1 MTDRKQNR
9 IKRDDN
15 QTKVL
20 TRRDFIRGTSYA
32 FLGTAVG
39 LSLRSAE
46 TKKSRVILIRHR
58 DAVDENLRFNEEVIQ
73 QMLDEAVMT
82 LMGKDDPLRAFQEL
96 VKPGEIVGIK
106 SNVWSYL
113 PTPAELERSI
123 KRRLMD
129 VRIKE
134 EDISIDDHNVKEN
147 PVFQKSTSLIN
158 VRPLRTHYLAG
169 MSGCMKNYI
178 MFADS
183 QPAYHPNSCSDL
195 GKLFF
200 LPMTKG
206 KTRLNVLAV
215 LTPQFHGRGPHHF
228 SRRYVW
234 SYKGLIVGQDPV
246 AVDATALQLLIAK
259 RTQVLGK
266 AQAIPPVPRHIQVAD
281 VKYGLGTSD
290 PAKIELIKL
299 GWEEDILI

>member
-1 MTDRKQNR
+1 MTDKK
-9 IKRDDN
+9 KRLISKEES
-15 QTKVL
+15 QKKFI
-20 TRRDFIRGTSYA
+20 TRRDFIKGTSFA
-32 FLGTAVG
+32 VLGTAVG
-39 LSLRSAE
+39 LSLGAAE
-46 TKKSRVILIRHR
+46 TKKSRVVLIRHK
-58 DAVDENLRFNEEVIQ
+58 DAVDENLRFDEEVIQ
-73 QMLDEAVMT
+73 HMLDEAVMT
-82 LMGKDDPLRAFQEL
+82 LMEKDDPLKAFREL

-113 PTPAELERSI
+113 PTPAELERAI
-123 KRRLMD
+123 KRRLLD
-129 VRIKE
+129 VGIKE
-134 EDISIDDHNVKEN
+134 EDISIDDHNVKQN
-147 PVFQKSTSLIN
+147 PIFQKSTSLIN

-183 QPAYHPNSCSDL
+183 QPAYHPNSCSEL

-200 LPMTKG
+200 LPMVKG
-206 KTRLNVLAV
+206 KTRLNVLSV

-246 AVDATALQLLIAK
+246 AVDATALRLLMAK
-259 RTQVLGK
+259 RTLVLGK
-266 AQAIPPVPRHIQVAD
+266 AQAVPPVPRHIQVAD

-290 PAKIELIKL
+290 PAKIDLIKL
-299 GWEEDILI
+299 GWDEDILI

>member
-1 MTDRKQNR
+1 MIGRKEEKSNEVDNR
-9 IKRDDN
+9 KKII
-15 QTKVL
+15 

-39 LSLRSAE
+39 LSLRAAQTE
-46 TKKSRVILIRHR
+46 KSKVVLIRHR
-58 DAVDENLRFNEEVIQ
+58 DAVDEDLRFNEEVIQ

-82 LMGKDDPLRAFQEL
+82 LIGKDDPLKAFQEL
-96 VKPGEIVGIK
+96 VKPGEVVGIK

-129 VRIKE
+129 AGVKE
-134 EDISIDDHNVKEN
+134 TDISIDDHNVKQN
-147 PVFQKSTSLIN
+147 PIFQKSTSLIN

-200 LPMTKG
+200 LPMVKG

-234 SYKGLIVGQDPV
+234 SYKGLLVGKDPV
-246 AVDATALQLLIAK
+246 AVDATALRLLIAK

-266 AQAIPPVPRHIQVAD
+266 AQAIPPVPRHIHVAD

-290 PAKIELIKL
+290 PAKIDLIKL
-299 GWEEDILI
+299 GWKEDILI